1 MFRCSGS
8 TRQGPKRSSA
18 HNVLDWSLA
27 HNADVLVC
35 HGFVQAGRKRKEEQE
50 ARRKAEVK
58 AKHEAAEALKRQK
71 KEEKA
76 RQKERQVFE
85 AKERAEQE
93 AREKEEALA
102 REKVRSRGEK
112 GGTAR
117 SKNCDCFKVCG
128 SGLGRT
134 V

>member
-1 MFRCSGS
+1 M
-8 TRQGPKRSSA
+8 
-18 HNVLDWSLA
+18 
-27 HNADVLVC
+27 
-35 HGFVQAGRKRKEEQE
+35 
-50 ARRKAEVK
+50 K

-102 REKVRSRGEK
+102 REKVSGKGEK
-112 GGTAR
+112 GGRQGRRVAIVSR
-117 SKNCDCFKVCG
+117 FAAQDLGERFDVCPCDQRVAIH
-128 SGLGRT
+128 RQIA
-134 V
+134 